1 MIRIILIQ
9 QIYCILFIVF
19 LLTTSLVLAN
29 QYSQEELNEMKEYM
43 KENKPAYQGKIY
55 NIREPVKLEYNPP
68 RQFTLTTNT
77 FGPSRT
83 K

>member
-1 MIRIILIQ
+1 MQMIRIILIQ

-43 KENKPAYQGKIY
+43 KEYRQRP
-55 NIREPVKLEYNPP
+55 EVKAKTHEYYL
-68 RQFTLTTNT
+68 RKKVEKYEKY
-77 FGPSRT
+77 G
-83 K
+83 